1 MDRNLLVLSVYG
13 EDQAGTRLRACQYEP
28 ALRAAGFDVTYW
40 TFLSASDSRRWFGD
54 DCPQL
59 LRGLMLVRSVLRLL
73 LLPRLLRSA
82 DAVLVLREAVPLAT
96 TVVERFASR
105 HAVLIWDVDD
115 AIWTDY
121 PRLFATW
128 LPRRLRRTAHK
139 YEIVAG
145 LADEVWAGSE
155 LLASWCAQHAG
166 HVVTIPTVVD
176 VPPRV
181 PARAE
186 RSRSLGW
193 VGSASTAPFLA
204 EAVHSLALLDAP
216 TELRCVGAD
225 VAGAGQVRVV
235 CTPWTP
241 AAEDDVLARAR
252 VGLYPL
258 SIDHPLAAGK
268 AGLKAILYM
277 AHGLPCVLTP
287 TETTAAIVRH
297 GVDGLHASTPQEWR
311 DAVTRLLDD
320 DRLWDRM
327 SAASH
332 RRAAEEFS
340 LQTWAPTIVERVRQ
354 LCEAAV

>member
-28 ALRAAGFDVTYW
+28 ALRAAGVDVTYW
-40 TFLSASDSRRWFGD
+40 TFLSAGDSRRWFGD
-54 DCPQL
+54 CSRL

-73 LLPRLLRSA
+73 LLPRLLHRA
-82 DAVLVLREAVPLAT
+82 DVVLVLREAVPLAT
-96 TVVERFASR
+96 TAVERLAAR
-105 HAVLIWDVDD
+105 RAVLIWDVDD

-139 YEIVAG
+139 YEVVAG
-145 LADEVWAGSE
+145 LADEVWAGSD
-155 LLASWCAQHAG
+155 LLAAWCAKHAD

-176 VPPRV
+176 VPARV
-181 PARAE
+181 PGRAD

-204 EAVHSLALLDAP
+204 EAVHSLALLDTP
-216 TELRCVGAD
+216 TEVRCVGAD
-225 VAGAGQVRVV
+225 VAGAGKVRVV
-235 CTPWTP
+235 SEPWTP
-241 AAEDDVLARAR
+241 GAEDDVLSGVR

-258 SIDHPLAAGK
+258 SRDHPLAAGK

-277 AHGLPCVLTP
+277 AHGLPCVVTP
-287 TETTAAIVRH
+287 TATTAAIVRH
-297 GVDGLHASTPQEWR
+297 DVDGLHASTPQEWR
-311 DAVTRLLDD
+311 EAVTRLLEDD
-320 DRLWDRM
+320 QLWEHM
-327 SAASH
+327 SASSH

-340 LQTWAPTIVERVRQ
+340 LQTWAPKVVERIRQ
-354 LCEAAV
+354 LREAAA